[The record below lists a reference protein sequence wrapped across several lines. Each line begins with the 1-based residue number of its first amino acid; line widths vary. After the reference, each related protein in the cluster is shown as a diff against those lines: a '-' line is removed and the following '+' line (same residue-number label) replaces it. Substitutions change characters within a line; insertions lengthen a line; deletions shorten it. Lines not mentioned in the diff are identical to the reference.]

1 MTRHGT
7 SNSNVAVFFDE
18 TADALKLGYTLNG
31 ANDTTLELDS
41 NALTVSV
48 QGALT
53 ATSVSGNG
61 SGLTSLNAGNVSS
74 GTLGTARI
82 PNLDAGKITTGT
94 LTIPISTTTGT
105 FSGDVGIGT
114 TNPDYKL
121 HIRSGTATALL
132 LESDNGGT
140 GYPVNIDFR
149 NYDAQDPPGA
159 RISVIDDADY
169 GSDITF
175 NTKTGSPGT
184 GSLSQRMI
192 IQGDG
197 NVGIGLTSPAF
208 PLDVDGVSRSRGVVV
223 NSSFNN
229 NTARPAL
236 SSGSTH
242 PSYEIRSLGGNG
254 NVGSTGADDG
264 FLRLRAGGGTGTN
277 SASYIDLSGYSTY
290 SGGDMKRNIVFGTL
304 GTERMRIKE
313 NGNVGIGTTNP
324 QDKLHVSNGHIRID
338 LDKALTLTS
347 TDTFTYDGGTMPH
360 YGLLWRGHTAYTGS
374 RTMQIA
380 GHGGVRMFTAGAER
394 LTILNNGNVGINDST
409 PSYKLSVNG
418 SFRVH
423 GSVATFGSDG
433 LLHINSRSTTHGSET
448 VALQTVIDGRALTDA
463 NPGTYGGESRN
474 VLALQ
479 PDGGYVGIGTASPG
493 AKLDVNGDLTVS
505 GKIYNYNY
513 TEVDINAPATT
524 SGSWTASNASSSWG
538 DPKFNNTY
546 DRYRWTMTHLGTS
559 STPFPTG
566 MKSAYVLTITVG

>member
-1 MTRHGT
+1 NMTVSDPILELGSNNQNTGDIGLVMTRHGT

-41 NALTVSV
+41 NALAVSV

-53 ATSVSGNG
+53 AASVSGDG

-94 LTIPISTTTGT
+94 LTRPISTTTGT

-197 NVGIGLTSPAF
+197 NVGIGVTSPSSRLHVNLGNASGEQHIRATQTSLASSTAGIRFGDSTWDAF
-208 PLDVDGVSRSRGVVV
+208 IDHSHGSKDLMNFGFYRNPTRQV
-223 NSSFNN
+223 NMV
-229 NTARPAL
+229 L
-236 SSGSTH
+236 SH
-242 PSYEIRSLGGNG
+242 E
-254 NVGSTGADDG
+254 
-264 FLRLRAGGGTGTN
+264 
-277 SASYIDLSGYSTY
+277 
-290 SGGDMKRNIVFGTL
+290 
-304 GTERMRIKE
+304 
-313 NGNVGIGTTNP
+313 GNVGIGTTNP
-324 QDKLHVSNGHIRID
+324 THQ
-338 LDKALTLTS
+338 
-347 TDTFTYDGGTMPH
+347 
-360 YGLLWRGHTAYTGS
+360 
-374 RTMQIA
+374 
-380 GHGGVRMFTAGAER
+380 
-394 LTILNNGNVGINDST
+394 
-409 PSYKLSVNG
+409 
-418 SFRVH
+418 
-423 GSVATFGSDG
+423 
-433 LLHINSRSTTHGSET
+433 LHIGPKDNDH
-448 VALQTVIDGRALTDA
+448 I
-463 NPGTYGGESRN
+463 Y
-474 VLALQ
+474 LA
-479 PDGGYVGIGTASPG
+479 S
-493 AKLDVNGDLTVS
+493 
-505 GKIYNYNY
+505 
-513 TEVDINAPATT
+513 
-524 SGSWTASNASSSWG
+524 
-538 DPKFNNTY
+538 
-546 DRYRWTMTHLGTS
+546 
-559 STPFPTG
+559 
-566 MKSAYVLTITVG
+566 